1 MKSAAQRKLVIVL
14 AITAAVFVAGVAVSG
29 LFAEF
34 LMLIGLTALGV
45 VLVDI
50 PLIMLISAIVGKTK
64 TKSTKAQEPVSE
76 ARIPET
82 AN

>member
-50 PLIMLISAIVGKTK
+50 PLILLISAIVGKTK
-64 TKSTKAQEPVSE
+64 IKSAKAQEPVSE

-82 AN
+82 VN